1 MSYQYPKVPHPATRA
16 HFERLMWRAGFS
28 GSAKQIDAYQK
39 MGLEAAVAK
48 FLAPV
53 GSPKMVGPTP
63 TDGGNPIDPLNQW
76 GHDCLW
82 WLDKMVRT
90 PNQGQER
97 MTLNLHDHFATSN
110 AGVGN
115 TRHMLRQNKLLRSH
129 AVGNFRDLLHDI
141 THDPAMLLWLN
152 GADSSKWGPNENY
165 AREVMELFCLGNDA
179 SLESETYGL
188 WRNSHM
194 YKQDDIHEAAR
205 ALTGWR
211 YNWDIV
217 AERHH
222 SPT

>member
-1 MSYQYPKVPHPATRA
+1 
-16 HFERLMWRAGFS
+16 
-28 GSAKQIDAYQK
+28 
-39 MGLEAAVAK
+39 
-48 FLAPV
+48 
-53 GSPKMVGPTP
+53 MVGPAP
-63 TDGGNPIDPLNQW
+63 TDGGSPIDPLNAW

-82 WLDKMVRT
+82 WLDRMVRS

-110 AGVGN
+110 SGVGN
-115 TRHMLRQNKLLRSH
+115 TRHMLRQNRLLRSH
-129 AVGNFRDLLHDI
+129 AVGNFAR
-141 THDPAMLLWLN
+141 PAARHHPRSGDAAVAERRRLEQMV
-152 GADSSKWGPNENY
+152 GPNENY

-211 YNWDIV
+211 YDWDKSPK
-217 AERHH
+217 RHH
-222 SPT
+222 RPT

>member
-1 MSYQYPKVPHPATRA
+1 
-16 HFERLMWRAGFS
+16 MWRAGFS

-53 GSPKMVGPTP
+53 GSPKMIGPAP
-63 TDGGNPIDPLNQW
+63 KDGGNPIDPLNQW

-110 AGVGN
+110 SGVGN

-152 GADSSKWGPNENY
+152 GADSNKWAPNENY
-165 AREVMELFCLGNDA
+165 APRGDGAVLPRQRRLARGRDLRPLAELADVQAGRHSRGRARTHRLALRLG
-179 SLESETYGL
+179 
-188 WRNSHM
+188 
-194 YKQDDIHEAAR
+194 Q
-205 ALTGWR
+205 
-211 YNWDIV
+211 V
-217 AERHH
+217 PERHH
-222 SPT
+222 RPA